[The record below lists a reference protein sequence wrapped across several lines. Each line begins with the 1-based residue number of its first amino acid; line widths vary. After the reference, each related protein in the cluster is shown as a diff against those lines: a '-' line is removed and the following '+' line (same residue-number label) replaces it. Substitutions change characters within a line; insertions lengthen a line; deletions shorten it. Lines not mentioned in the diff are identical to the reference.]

1 MSVPNY
7 TTTYNYP
14 LTYRGDTVDELS
26 LFLRNSQTQDII
38 IPTAIC
44 AQLRA
49 KNNKDVVVYDMVHEI
64 NPVTGEVKILAFST
78 EGFPTTTLIY
88 DIQYTIPN
96 EGIKTLVTGTLT
108 LIEDVSRC

>member
-1 MSVPNY
+1 MAIPNY
-7 TTTYNYP
+7 TTRYNYP

-26 LFLRNSQTQDII
+26 LFLRNSQTQELI

-44 AQLRA
+44 AQLRTKA
-49 KNNKDVVVYDMVHEI
+49 APDQVIYDMVHEI
-64 NPVTGEVKILAFST
+64 NPITGEVKIFAFST
-78 EGFPTTTLIY
+78 EGFPTTTMVF

-108 LIEDVSRC
+108 LIPDISKC